1 MMRRSL
7 APLQALS
14 WVLVG
19 ALLAAP
25 AARAAEAWFLTPDAG
40 VGIYGPVEFSV
51 HIETDEVIL
60 AVEFFVDD
68 VSVGFVTEPPYA
80 LVWDVGYENR
90 EHVLRAE
97 ARLEGGER
105 VTARRRSGSFKVD
118 DSLEIELRQLYVNVM
133 SEGQRLQGL
142 GRDDFRIFDGGE
154 AEQIVTFEHGDI
166 PMTAALLLD
175 CSGSMEGERFDA
187 AMRGARTFVDR
198 MAPLDEAKVMLFS
211 DRLLAATPFTRDR
224 EVLSGVLEEAEPV
237 GGTAINDYLFAGL
250 KMLDGR
256 QGRRVVV
263 LFTDGA
269 DLHSL
274 LSMRDVLWKAQ
285 RSQAV
290 IYWIFLREPE
300 DSGPPQFA
308 TALRGF
314 EDNLEEYRLLRRA
327 VAQSGGRIAELDGPD
342 ELEGAFAEIMS
353 ELRQQYVLGYYPS
366 NAQGEGSW
374 REVDV
379 RVRGVGARVRTRLG
393 YIDD

>member
-1 MMRRSL
+1 MRRPQ
-7 APLQALS
+7 PLLS
-14 WVLVG
+14 AFVWALVG
-19 ALLAAP
+19 AVLGAP
-25 AARAAEAWFLTPDAG
+25 SLRAAEAWFLTPDAG
-40 VGIYGPVEFSV
+40 VGIYGPVELSV
-51 HIETDEVIL
+51 HIETDEVVL

-68 VSVGFVTEPPYA
+68 VSVGVVTEPPYA

-90 EHVLRAE
+90 AHRLRAE
-97 ARLEGGER
+97 ARLDGGER
-105 VTARRRSGSFKVD
+105 VIARRRTGSFTVD

-133 SEGQRLQGL
+133 SEGQRVRGL
-142 GRDDFRIFDGGE
+142 ERDAFRILDGGE
-154 AEQIVTFEHGDI
+154 PEQIVTFEHGDI
-166 PMTAALLLD
+166 PVTAVLLLD
-175 CSGSMEGERFDA
+175 CSGSMRGERFDA

-198 MAPLDEAKVMLFS
+198 MAPLDEAKIILFS
-211 DRLLAATPFTRDR
+211 DRMLGATPFTRDG
-224 EVLSGVLEEAEPV
+224 EVLRGALDEAEPI

-290 IYWIFLREPE
+290 IYWIFLREPAH
-300 DSGPPQFA
+300 SGPPQFA

-314 EDNLEEYRLLRRA
+314 DDNLEEFRLLRRA
-327 VAQSGGRIAELDGPD
+327 VDQSGGRIAELDGPD
-342 ELEGAFAEIMS
+342 ELEGAFAEIMN
-353 ELRQQYVLGYYPS
+353 ELREQYVLGYYPS
-366 NAQGEGSW
+366 NAQGDGRW

-379 RVRGVGARVRTRLG
+379 KVRGVGARVRTRLG

>member
-1 MMRRSL
+1 MRRSL
-7 APLQALS
+7 APVSALA
-14 WVLVG
+14 WALVA
-19 ALLAAP
+19 ALVAPP

-40 VGIYGPVEFSV
+40 AGIYGPVEFSV
-51 HIETDEVIL
+51 HVETDEVIL

-68 VSVGFVTEPPYA
+68 VSIGFVTEPPYA
-80 LVWDVGYENR
+80 VVWDVGYENR
-90 EHVLRAE
+90 EHALRAE
-97 ARLEGGER
+97 ARLESGER
-105 VTARRRSGSFKVD
+105 AIARRLTGSFKVD

-133 SEGQRLQGL
+133 AEGQRVQGL
-142 GRDDFRIFDGGE
+142 QRDDFRILDGGE
-154 AEQIVTFEHGDI
+154 PEKIVTFEHGDI
-166 PMTAALLLD
+166 PVTAVLLLD
-175 CSGSMEGERFDA
+175 CSASMEGERFDA
-187 AMRGARTFVDR
+187 AMSGARTFVDR
-198 MAPLDEAKVMLFS
+198 MAPLDEAKIMLFS

-224 EVLSGVLEEAEPV
+224 EVLGAALEEAEPV

-290 IYWIFLREPE
+290 VYWIFLREPE
-300 DSGPPQFA
+300 EDGPPKFA
-308 TALRGF
+308 TALRGY

-327 VAQSGGRIAELDGPD
+327 VAQSGGRIAELDGPE
-342 ELEGAFAEIMS
+342 ELEGGFAEIMN

-366 NAQGEGSW
+366 NAQGDGSW

-379 RVRGVGARVRTRLG
+379 KVRGVGARVRTRLG